1 MAEKMGNWTV
11 TTQQEA
17 SRPDATGRYVEGIV
31 IGFQTMN
38 GLTGTIFVPHNQYNP
53 DNVKDLINRKVEAMQ
68 AIQGL
73 KG

>member
-1 MAEKMGNWTV
+1 MADKMHSWTV

-17 SRPDATGRYVEGIV
+17 SRPDATGRYVEGVV
-31 IGFQTMN
+31 IGFTTTN
-38 GLTGTIFVPHNQYNP
+38 GLIGTVFIPHNQYNP
-53 DNVKDLINRKVEAMQ
+53 DNVKDVIMKKVEAMQ